1 MTNAERCDIINN
13 VALNANRKR
22 KAKARHSVSHK
33 SEQKSNETE
42 FTQLK
47 KLKNSKNPLTNA
59 SECDIIEYVEPQ
71 ARLNDARDCTL

>member
-1 MTNAERCDIINN
+1 MNN

-33 SEQKSNETE
+33 SEQKSKETE

-47 KLKNSKNPLTNA
+47 KLKKFQKPLDKR
-59 SECDIIEYVEPQ
+59 E
-71 ARLNDARDCTL
+71 RM